1 MTTKEKLGRKDIFAP
16 APATEAEVK
25 IPEKE
30 QGRGSRT
37 RRAAESPVMENAV
50 VEAPRTVTH
59 SFRMREDLVEKLREY
74 AFFEKTKIYKV
85 VNQALE
91 EFLKGYKP
99 GNHARLP

>member
-1 MTTKEKLGRKDIFAP
+1 MATKEKLGRKDIFAP

-25 IPEKE
+25 TPEKAQE
-30 QGRGSRT
+30 RGGRA
-37 RRAAESPVMENAV
+37 RRPAEGPVIENAMA
-50 VEAPRTVTH
+50 EAPRTVTH